1 MFPPNINPESYSLS
15 AVIIAAIIAPEFT
28 IDEANTVGNW
38 LVLFGDF
45 LITCAGQATLIQN
58 RQIPNTDPQNNNQN
72 NNEDSLKSISNALN
86 RMQEELDKLNNR

>member
-58 RQIPNTDPQNNNQN
+58 RQIPNTDPQNS
-72 NNEDSLKSISNALN
+72 NEDSLKSISNALK
-86 RMQEELDKLNNR
+86 RIQEELDKLNNH

>member
-15 AVIIAAIIAPEFT
+15 AVIIAAIIAPEFK

-58 RQIPNTDPQNNNQN
+58 RQIPNTDPQNS
-72 NNEDSLKSISNALN
+72 NEDSLKSISNALK
-86 RMQEELDKLNNR
+86 RIQEELDKLNNH

>member
-58 RQIPNTDPQNNNQN
+58 RQIPNTDPQNS
-72 NNEDSLKSISNALN
+72 NEDSLKSISNALK
-86 RMQEELDKLNNR
+86 RIQEELDKLNNR